1 MKWISYSLTEQA
13 GAFVFV
19 EPPEEFDNTSFEHLC
34 PVGECAD
41 IQPFT
46 KTSEADVLVSFQVFR
61 ALIARLNQRPYT
73 LFAYQNPLSRAPP
86 LLI

>member
-19 EPPEEFDNTSFEHLC
+19 DAPEEYQNASFEHLC
-34 PVGECAD
+34 PVGEYAD

-46 KTSEADVLVSFQVFR
+46 KLSETAVLVNFQVFR

-73 LFAYQNPLSRAPP
+73 LFAYQSPLSRAPP
-86 LLI
+86 SLI